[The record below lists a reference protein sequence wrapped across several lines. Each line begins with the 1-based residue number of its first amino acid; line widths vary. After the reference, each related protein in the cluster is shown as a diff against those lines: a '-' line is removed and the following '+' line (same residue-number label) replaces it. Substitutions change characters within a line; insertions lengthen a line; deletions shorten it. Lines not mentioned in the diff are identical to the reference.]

1 MPTDALTV
9 YDGKKVGRKKGGRK
23 ITTEYDENVEEE
35 ILGKFAKCTIFIFE
49 EIRKIRFWSFLDS
62 FFGFLD
68 HSYFPLF
75 GVTRKGSYTSRT
87 ATQR

>member
-35 ILGKFAKCTIFIFE
+35 IPGMLYVLAITTTVAGGEGGEVDDDETNIVVSNVNEYELPGAIVEGI
-49 EIRKIRFWSFLDS
+49 
-62 FFGFLD
+62 
-68 HSYFPLF
+68 
-75 GVTRKGSYTSRT
+75 
-87 ATQR
+87 